1 MIALTIYAD
10 IYLDPIRGF
19 PKVELINILS
29 IDLIYKSYF
38 TLITNDI
45 TYQYFHNVASW
56 LSKYIQIDVAYIRYN
71 RRVDCKLP
79 PDLLDNIT
87 PWDIPLTL
95 SSFPT
100 QVRGKSKTFPAVK
113 IVIKPGLVIRTEN
126 VKD

>member
-56 LSKYIQIDVAYIRYN
+56 LSKYI
-71 RRVDCKLP
+71 
-79 PDLLDNIT
+79 
-87 PWDIPLTL
+87 
-95 SSFPT
+95 
-100 QVRGKSKTFPAVK
+100 
-113 IVIKPGLVIRTEN
+113 
-126 VKD
+126 